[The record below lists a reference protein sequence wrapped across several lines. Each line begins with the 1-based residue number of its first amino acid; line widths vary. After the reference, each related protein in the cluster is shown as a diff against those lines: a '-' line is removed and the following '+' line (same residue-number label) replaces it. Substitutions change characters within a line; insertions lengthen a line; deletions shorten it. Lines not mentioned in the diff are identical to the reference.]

1 MKTLKQESN
10 IRLHIFEKCH
20 FAVEN
25 GLNEVKK
32 RPEKTG

>member
-1 MKTLKQESN
+1 MKTLKEECD
-10 IRLHIFEKCH
+10 ILLHFFEKCH

-25 GLNEVKK
+25 VLNEGKK